1 MLQGAI
7 GAKQAQPSSGTEI
20 HSKKKTTGGQPGKV
34 LSLCAKNKSM
44 FRIPRFDN
52 DAIMPES
59 DLIEKALIAD
69 FAEKIL
75 SKK

>member
-1 MLQGAI
+1 M
-7 GAKQAQPSSGTEI
+7 
-20 HSKKKTTGGQPGKV
+20 
-34 LSLCAKNKSM
+34 SLCAKNKSM